1 MASHPHSSAG
11 RGLGSR
17 TKGNFG
23 QENSSTKDPFKS
35 ASPMETCAQG
45 EGYGNQP
52 KGPSL
57 RGGSQNQ
64 SGGGEP
70 ADSIDRESA
79 KDVKRH
85 SGRD

>member
-1 MASHPHSSAG
+1 MPSHPHSSAG
-11 RGLGSR
+11 RGLGPR
-17 TKGNFG
+17 TKGNYG
-23 QENSSTKDPFKS
+23 QENSSTTNPFKS
-35 ASPMETCAQG
+35 RSPMETFAQG
-45 EGYGNQP
+45 GGRDVP

-70 ADSIDRESA
+70 ADAIDRESR

>member
-1 MASHPHSSAG
+1 MPSHPNSSAG
-11 RGLGSR
+11 RGLGPR

-23 QENSSTKDPFKS
+23 QENPSTKNPFKS
-35 ASPMETCAQG
+35 ASPMETAAQG

-57 RGGSQNQ
+57 KGGSQNQ

-70 ADSIDRESA
+70 SGSIDRESK
-79 KDVKRH
+79 KDVGRHDKR
-85 SGRD
+85 D

>member
-1 MASHPHSSAG
+1 MPSHPNSSAG

-17 TKGNFG
+17 AKGNYG
-23 QENSSTKDPFKS
+23 QNRAATKDPFRNP
-35 ASPMETCAQG
+35 SPNETAAQG
-45 EGYGNQP
+45 EGYGNRP

-70 ADSIDRESA
+70 MDSIDRESR

>member
-1 MASHPHSSAG
+1 MARHPHSSAG
-11 RGLGSR
+11 RGMGSR
-17 TKGNFG
+17 AKGNFG
-23 QENSSTKDPFKS
+23 QVNKGSKSPFGG
-35 ASPMETCAQG
+35 ASPMEICAPG
-45 EGYGNQP
+45 EYMSNRP

-70 ADSIDRESA
+70 ADSIDKTSK
-79 KDVKRH
+79 KDVGRH

>member
-1 MASHPHSSAG
+1 MPSHPNSSSG
-11 RGLGSR
+11 RGLGPR
-17 TKGNFG
+17 AKGNFG
-23 QENSSTKDPFKS
+23 QENPGTKNPFKS
-35 ASPMETCAQG
+35 PSPMETCAQG

-70 ADSIDRESA
+70 MDAIDKESR

>member
-1 MASHPHSSAG
+1 MPTHKHSSAG
-11 RGLGSR
+11 RGLGPR
-17 TKGNFG
+17 AKGNFG
-23 QENSSTKDPFKS
+23 QENSSTKNPFKS

-57 RGGSQNQ
+57 KGGSQNQ

-70 ADSIDRESA
+70 GDSIDRESK
-79 KDVKRH
+79 KDVARH
-85 SGRD
+85 TERD